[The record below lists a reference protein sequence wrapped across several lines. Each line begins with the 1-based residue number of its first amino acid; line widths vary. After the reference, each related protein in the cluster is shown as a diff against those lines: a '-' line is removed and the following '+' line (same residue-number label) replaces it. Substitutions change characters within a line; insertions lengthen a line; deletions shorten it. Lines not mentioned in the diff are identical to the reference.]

1 MTKINL
7 FVRFLQEDGFRPKID
22 EDDDIVFKFEGKTHY
37 IETNESD
44 ESYFRLILPNF
55 WQIDT
60 PEEESHAL
68 VVMSEV
74 NAEIKVAKIYQRKDS
89 IHATV
94 EMFIDPM
101 EGFKQVFPRCLG
113 CIQAAVAAFR
123 EKMKAYFQS
132 EIPRCDPFPNLLEE
146 QADEQND
153 ED

>member
-1 MTKINL
+1 MTKKKL
-7 FVRFLQEDGFRPKID
+7 FMRFLREDGFRPKID

-37 IETNESD
+37 IETNELD

-94 EMFIDPM
+94 EMFIYPM

-123 EKMKAYFQS
+123 KKMKAYFQS

>member
-1 MTKINL
+1 MTKKKL
-7 FVRFLQEDGFRPKID
+7 FMRFLREDGFRPKID

-37 IETNESD
+37 IETNELD

-89 IHATV
+89 INATV

>member
-1 MTKINL
+1 MTKKKL
-7 FVRFLQEDGFRPKID
+7 FMRVLREEGFRPKID
-22 EDDDIVFKFEGKTHY
+22 EDDDIVFKFEGKTLY

-44 ESYFRLILPNF
+44 ESYFRLIFPNF

-132 EIPRCDPFPNLLEE
+132 EIPRSDPFPNLLEE

-153 ED
+153 EG

>member
-1 MTKINL
+1 MTKKKL
-7 FVRFLQEDGFRPKID
+7 FMRFLREDGFRPKID

-74 NAEIKVAKIYQRKDS
+74 NAEIKVAKIYQRRDS

-132 EIPRCDPFPNLLEE
+132 KIPRCDPCPNLLEE

>member
-1 MTKINL
+1 MTKKKL
-7 FVRFLQEDGFRPKID
+7 FMRYLREEGFRPRID
-22 EDDDIVFKFEGKTHY
+22 EDDDIVFKFQGKTHF

-44 ESYFRLILPNF
+44 ESYFRLIFPNF

-60 PEEESHAL
+60 PEAESHAL

>member
-1 MTKINL
+1 MTKKKL
-7 FVRFLQEDGFRPKID
+7 FMRFLREEGFRPKID
-22 EDDDIVFKFEGKTHY
+22 EDDDIVFKFEGKTLY

-44 ESYFRLILPNF
+44 ESYFRLIFPNF

-132 EIPRCDPFPNLLEE
+132 EIPRCDPFPN
-146 QADEQND
+146 QSDDQND
-153 ED
+153 EE

>member
-1 MTKINL
+1 MTKKKL
-7 FVRFLQEDGFRPKID
+7 FMRFLREEGFRPKID
-22 EDDDIVFKFEGKTHY
+22 EDDDIVFKCEGKSYY
-37 IETNESD
+37 IEASESD

-60 PEEESHAL
+60 PEEERHAL

-113 CIQAAVAAFR
+113 CIQATIAAFS
-123 EKMKAYFQS
+123 EKMKVYFQS
-132 EIPRCDPFPNLLEE
+132 EVPRFDSSPNLLEDLS
-146 QADEQND
+146 DEQND

>member
-1 MTKINL
+1 MTKKKL
-7 FVRFLQEDGFRPKID
+7 FMRFLREDGFRPKID

-37 IETNESD
+37 IETNELD

-113 CIQAAVAAFR
+113 CIQAAVDAFR
-123 EKMKAYFQS
+123 KKMKAYFQS
-132 EIPRCDPFPNLLEE
+132 EIPRCDPFPKLLEE

>member
-1 MTKINL
+1 MTKKKL
-7 FVRFLQEDGFRPKID
+7 FMRFLREDGFRPKID
-22 EDDDIVFKFEGKTHY
+22 EDDIVFKFEGKTHY

-89 IHATV
+89 IYATV
-94 EMFIDPM
+94 EMFIDSM
-101 EGFKQVFPRCLG
+101 EGFKQVFPRCM
-113 CIQAAVAAFR
+113 QA
-123 EKMKAYFQS
+123 EY
-132 EIPRCDPFPNLLEE
+132 
-146 QADEQND
+146 
-153 ED
+153 

>member
-1 MTKINL
+1 MTKKKL
-7 FVRFLQEDGFRPKID
+7 FMRFLREDGFRPKID

-123 EKMKAYFQS
+123 KKMKAYFQS
-132 EIPRCDPFPNLLEE
+132 EIPRCDSFPNLLEE

>member
-1 MTKINL
+1 M
-7 FVRFLQEDGFRPKID
+7 
-22 EDDDIVFKFEGKTHY
+22 
-37 IETNESD
+37 
-44 ESYFRLILPNF
+44 ILPNF

-68 VVMSEV
+68 EVQSQV
-74 NAEIKVAKIYQRKDS
+74 NAEIKVAKIYQRKDN

-113 CIQAAVAAFR
+113 CIQAAVAAFS
-123 EKMKAYFQS
+123 EKMKVHFQS
-132 EIPRCDPFPNLLEE
+132 EIPRCDPFPNLLED
-146 QADEQND
+146 QSDEQND